1 MDETYVKN
9 APQDSNDND
18 KKGGGHSNK
27 THTLIIAFK
36 QKSDDIKAFVTVDTK
51 YSTLY
56 EIAMNTAEI

>member
-27 THTLIIAFK
+27 THTPIITFK
-36 QKSDDIKAFVTVDTK
+36 QKGGDIKAFVTADTK

-56 EIAMNTAEI
+56 EVAMNAAEI